1 MDFLFILIVVV
12 IAIVIIAM
20 VKRNYDKG
28 GRGDNMYAAGAT
40 DDMYDIEG
48 SNEMDSDEYGGGGV
62 VSGGITDF

>member
-28 GRGDNMYAAGAT
+28 GKHEFPNFSGYSEELDT
-40 DDMYDIEG
+40 DTEYIEDDTYNGG
-48 SNEMDSDEYGGGGV
+48 SV